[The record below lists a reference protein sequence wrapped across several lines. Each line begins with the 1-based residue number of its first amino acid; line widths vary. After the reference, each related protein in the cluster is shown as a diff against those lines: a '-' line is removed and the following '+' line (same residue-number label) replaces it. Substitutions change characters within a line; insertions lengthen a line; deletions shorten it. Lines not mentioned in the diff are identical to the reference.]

1 MKEVGIDEAEFENY
15 YQKLEESKVE
25 NNNLEVKD
33 YQLIAEFQKK
43 TNGIQSGHVRKILE
57 IQKEWKN
64 QMSQC
69 DEVELYII
77 KAPRLLQERVQGLCQ
92 IE

>member
-43 TNGIQSGHVRKILE
+43 TNGIHLG
-57 IQKEWKN
+57 
-64 QMSQC
+64 M
-69 DEVELYII
+69 
-77 KAPRLLQERVQGLCQ
+77 
-92 IE
+92 